1 MNICITTARLNAYLP
16 KVIKV
21 VLVPDPF
28 VVSLEAI
35 RLVGDVLS
43 ILPMTHKELSFEEL

>member
-1 MNICITTARLNAYLP
+1 MNVYVTTAKLNAYLP

-35 RLVGDVLS
+35 RLVGDVPR
-43 ILPMTHKELSFEEL
+43 ILPMAHKELSFEEL